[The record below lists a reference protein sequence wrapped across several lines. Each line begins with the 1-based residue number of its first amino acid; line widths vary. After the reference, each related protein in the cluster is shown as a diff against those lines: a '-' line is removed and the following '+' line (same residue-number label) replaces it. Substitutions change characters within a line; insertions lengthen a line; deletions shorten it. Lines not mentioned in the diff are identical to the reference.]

1 MRLALISLIA
11 LAAAAEAAAQSPP
24 PPPPPPPPIDIT
36 GVVVDLVGACNTIRG
51 DNGTDYAL
59 RAGVLVPGQV
69 RVGSRVRVV
78 GVVDPAQDCP
88 GRTLIR
94 ADGGVTLIG
103 PPPRRPRRGTT
114 VPK

>member
-1 MRLALISLIA
+1 MKKYAFAALVAALALGA
-11 LAAAAEAAAQSPP
+11 CQPTPP

-36 GVVVDLVGACNTIRG
+36 GVVVDMAGACHGIRG
-51 DNGTDYAL
+51 DNGTAYAV
-59 RAGVLVPGQV
+59 RPGVLNPPIRLGT
-69 RVGSRVRVV
+69 RVHVV

-94 ADGGVTLIG
+94 ADGGVTMLA
-103 PPPRRPRRGTT
+103 PPPRMRRVRGTT